1 MNTNPQSQYRRII
14 IRRANEYVLF
24 KTEDIAYFYLENKT
38 CFMVDRLQGIKYL
51 IPKSLR
57 DLTMALDPADFYRI
71 NKKYLVHIDSLRKFK
86 LCVAGRIEVELY
98 PVPGKRFLSTR
109 SGCRISKNG
118 LPREVM
124 NNQVRYLKIF
134 WRPTSV
140 FPVTSFIFS
149 CDRGWF
155 PPPAFF

>member
-57 DLTMALDPADFYRI
+57 DLTMALDPTDFYRI

-86 LCVAGRIEVELY
+86 LCVAGRIEVELF
-98 PVPGKRFLSTR
+98 PA
-109 SGCRISKNG
+109 
-118 LPREVM
+118 PREKVFI
-124 NNQVRYLKIF
+124 NQVRMQDFKK
-134 WRPTSV
+134 W
-140 FPVTSFIFS
+140 VTQGSNEQSGPLFEDILETHV
-149 CDRGWF
+149 GL
-155 PPPAFF
+155 PNY